1 MFSTPAAKSKAG
13 TKIATNPDDQR
24 ATPGGGQGGISNGG
38 GCETGA
44 YLSFRPRGTG
54 RCLSCFWHKN
64 RFLLQKGKFSTFDL
78 CQSHL

>member
-1 MFSTPAAKSKAG
+1 MFSIPPAKSKAG

-24 ATPGGGQGGISNGG
+24 ATPSGDKGGISNGG

-44 YLSFRPRGTG
+44 YSSFRPHGTG
-54 RCLSCFWHKN
+54 RGLSRFWHKN
-64 RFLLQKGKFSTFDL
+64 RFLLQKGKFSKFDL